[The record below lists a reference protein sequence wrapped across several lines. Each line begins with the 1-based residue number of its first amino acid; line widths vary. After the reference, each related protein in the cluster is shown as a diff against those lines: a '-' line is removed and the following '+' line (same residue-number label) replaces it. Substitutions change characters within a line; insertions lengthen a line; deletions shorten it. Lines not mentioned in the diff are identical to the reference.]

1 MKTLK
6 ESLLD
11 NIDNTLSI
19 EQPYKEIY
27 PLPTVKDFV
36 KNTFLKSYSIKWQCP
51 ELIKPY
57 LNDIAAA
64 KPENDVI
71 VAANRLADATGIC
84 CYIDD
89 FKCISVFLINKEGHH
104 LTVLNCIGDWVSNSI
119 PTTKKECINFFKT
132 ILDNPETCFRKIID
146 YMKKAKQSKAQYG
159 FADCIT
165 FEKLFK

>member
-6 ESLLD
+6 ESLLND
-11 NIDNTLSI
+11 IDSTLSTKT
-19 EQPYKEIY
+19 PYKELY
-27 PLPTVKDFV
+27 PLPTVKDFIH
-36 KNTFLKSYSIKWQCP
+36 TYMRSYSIKWQCP
-51 ELIKPY
+51 ALIKPY

-71 VAANRLADATGIC
+71 VAANRLADATGIG

-104 LTVLNCIGDWVSNSI
+104 LTVLNCIGDWVSNSLL
-119 PTTKKECINFFKT
+119 TTKKECINFFKT
-132 ILDNPETCFRKIID
+132 ILDNPEICFKKIID
-146 YMKKAKQSKAQYG
+146 YMKKAKQSQAQYG

-165 FEKLFK
+165 FNKLFK

>member
-1 MKTLK
+1 MKSLK

-19 EQPYKEIY
+19 ERPYKEIY
-27 PLPTVKDFV
+27 PLPTTKDFI
-36 KNTFLKSYSIKWQCP
+36 KNTYLKSYSIKWQCP

-57 LNDIAAA
+57 INDIIAA

-71 VAANRLADATGIC
+71 VAANRLVDATGIG

-89 FKCISVFLINKEGHH
+89 FKCISVFLINKDGHH
-104 LTVLNCIGDWVSNSI
+104 LTVLNCIGDWVSNSLT
-119 PTTKKECINFFKT
+119 TTKKECIKFFKT

-146 YMKKAKQSKAQYG
+146 YMKKAKQSTAQYG
-159 FADCIT
+159 FADHIT

>member
-11 NIDNTLSI
+11 NIDSNLSTKH
-19 EQPYKEIY
+19 PYKELY
-27 PLPTVKDFV
+27 PLPTVKDFE
-36 KNTFLKSYSIKWQCP
+36 KNIYSKQQSVKWQCP

-57 LNDIAAA
+57 LNEIASITDCNYIPS
-64 KPENDVI
+64 K
-71 VAANRLADATGIC
+71 ATGIG

-89 FKCISVFLINKEGHH
+89 FKCISVYLINEDGHQ
-104 LTVLNCIGDWVSNSI
+104 LTDLTCIGDWVSNSL

-132 ILDNPETCFRKIID
+132 ILDDPETCFRKIID

>member
-6 ESLLD
+6 ESLLND
-11 NIDNTLSI
+11 I
-19 EQPYKEIY
+19 ESTMKTGNSPYALKY
-27 PLPTVKDFV
+27 PVPTVKDFV
-36 KNTFLKSYSIKWQCP
+36 KSIYSKHNSVKWQCP

-57 LNDIAAA
+57 INEIASITGCNYISS
-64 KPENDVI
+64 KI
-71 VAANRLADATGIC
+71 TGLAC
-84 CYIDD
+84 NIDN
-89 FKCISVFLINKEGHH
+89 FKCISTYLIDKDGIY
-104 LTVLNCIGDWVSNSI
+104 LTDLDCIGDWVSNSL

-132 ILDNPETCFRKIID
+132 ILDDPETCFRKIID

>member
-1 MKTLK
+1 MNSLKNILK
-6 ESLLD
+6 ESILSD
-11 NIDNTLSI
+11 IDSNLSTKH
-19 EQPYKEIY
+19 PYKELY
-27 PLPTVKDFV
+27 SLPTVKDFE
-36 KNTFLKSYSIKWQCP
+36 KNTYLKSYSVKWQCP

-57 LNDIAAA
+57 LYEIASITECNLIPS
-64 KPENDVI
+64 K
-71 VAANRLADATGIC
+71 ATGIG

-89 FKCISVFLINKEGHH
+89 FKCISTYLIDKDNHH
-104 LTVLNCIGDWVSNSI
+104 LTNLDCIGDWVSNSI

-132 ILDNPETCFRKIID
+132 ILDNPETCFKKIID

>member
-6 ESLLD
+6 ESLL
-11 NIDNTLSI
+11 NYIDSTLSTKT
-19 EQPYKEIY
+19 PYKELY
-27 PLPTVKDFV
+27 PLPAVKDFV
-36 KNTFLKSYSIKWQCP
+36 KNTYLKSYSIKWQCP

-57 LNDIAAA
+57 LYEIASITECNSVPS
-64 KPENDVI
+64 K
-71 VAANRLADATGIC
+71 ATGIG

-89 FKCISVFLINKEGHH
+89 FKCISTYLIDKDDHH
-104 LTVLNCIGDWVSNSI
+104 LTNLDCIGDWVSNSI

-165 FEKLFK
+165 FDKLFK

>member
-1 MKTLK
+1 MKSLK

-11 NIDNTLSI
+11 NIDNTLNTKT
-19 EQPYKEIY
+19 PYKELY

-36 KNTFLKSYSIKWQCP
+36 KNIYSKHQSVKWQCP

-57 LNDIAAA
+57 LNEIASITDCNYVPS
-64 KPENDVI
+64 K
-71 VAANRLADATGIC
+71 ATGLEC
-84 CYIDD
+84 NIDN
-89 FKCISVFLINKEGHH
+89 FKCISVFLINKDGHH
-104 LTVLNCIGDWVSNSI
+104 LTDLTCIGDWVSNSL

-146 YMKKAKQSKAQYG
+146 YMQKAKQSKAQYG